1 MKPPVRRPAE
11 NVAQDALLLPSD
23 PTDGIILPFP
33 SGRTSD
39 HLTLEFGNPRVG
51 AQMALTLEARHR

>member
-23 PTDGIILPFP
+23 PSNGIILPFP

-39 HLTLEFGNPRVG
+39 HLTHELANPMVG
-51 AQMALTLEARHR
+51 PLLALTHDTRHR